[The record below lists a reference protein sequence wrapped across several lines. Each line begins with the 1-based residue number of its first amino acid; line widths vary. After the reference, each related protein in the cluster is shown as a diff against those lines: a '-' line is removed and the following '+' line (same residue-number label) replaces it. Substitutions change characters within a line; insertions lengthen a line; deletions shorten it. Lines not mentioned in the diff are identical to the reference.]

1 MKRKATDN
9 ETIFIKNMSDT
20 GLISRVYKEFLQRE
34 YIKKDN
40 SVEKWALQMV
50 NKNFPIISH
59 HGNAN

>member
-9 ETIFIKNMSDT
+9 ETIFIKNISDT